1 MASETDDMNS
11 SEWWYMDTGC
21 SNHLTGNKKWLVDFD
36 SGKSTKIRC
45 ADDKYLNAEGMGNV
59 RVILNN
65 GKAALIQ
72 NVWCVPGMKSNLM
85 SVGQLIEKGFSVTM
99 KDNLLKLYVRNQ
111 KLIMESE
118 QGRNRTFKVNVKTAD
133 SECLS
138 ATSVEKDSELWHRR
152 FGHLNFRSLGHL
164 KSKNLVHGIPTI
176 KKPEKSCKVCMEGK
190 QPRLSFASE
199 VAPRAK
205 HALRVVHY
213 DVCGPF
219 PVASIGGNKY
229 FVSFVDEFTR
239 MT

>member
-1 MASETDDMNS
+1 MPKTCHVEGPWKKIQCYCCQKFGHFASECRSNKEKKSEEANIARSSDDSDGESVLLMTSETDDINS

-65 GKAALIQ
+65 GKSALIQ
-72 NVWCVPGMKSNLM
+72 NVWYVPGMKSNLM

-99 KDNLLKLYVRNQ
+99 KDNLLKLYDCNQ

-118 QGRNRTFKVNVKTAD
+118 QGRNRTFKVNVRTAD

-138 ATSVEKDSELWHRR
+138 ATSVEKDSEL
-152 FGHLNFRSLGHL
+152 
-164 KSKNLVHGIPTI
+164 
-176 KKPEKSCKVCMEGK
+176 
-190 QPRLSFASE
+190 
-199 VAPRAK
+199 
-205 HALRVVHY
+205 
-213 DVCGPF
+213 
-219 PVASIGGNKY
+219 
-229 FVSFVDEFTR
+229 
-239 MT
+239 